1 MTATFVRSLWNLYPT
16 FAVSRRPTSEIRVI
30 PPAPSM
36 TDYKESSLP
45 DYNTT
50 SASLSR
56 TETPIP
62 GTTMNDSKHLTPTI
76 SPDSESLHHDA
87 KTGFVANTLA
97 QDAQEATTKEQNM
110 TLREGLRMYPK
121 AIFWSVI
128 ISTCIAMEG
137 YDLCLLGNFCE

>member
-1 MTATFVRSLWNLYPT
+1 
-16 FAVSRRPTSEIRVI
+16 
-30 PPAPSM
+30 M
-36 TDYKESSLP
+36 TDYKESP
-45 DYNTT
+45 VDGTA

-56 TETPIP
+56 TDSQNP
-62 GTTMNDSKHLTPTI
+62 TMNDSKHLTPTL